1 MPAVWHPKI
10 DPESGLYSTDAA
22 DLNNWDM
29 YPGDNYPE
37 PYSWVQFTA
46 DYPQPCDGLQGVFSF
61 VDMYEGYTGTVTLGG
76 PVTTNWM
83 VQRDGVIDQPLGHA
97 SDITVYGAWTWSGG
111 EINPSG
117 VPAQVQVSGMY
128 MSGFADL
135 SGALTLGSSL
145 VFDTGTVAA
154 FSASMTV
161 TQERAGI
168 DVQGGSQF
176 TMLGE
181 SLINALNT
189 LADRNTIRVGGAMT
203 KFTTVGSTSSALGLW
218 VMGGTAETT
227 PTAEGVSVAR
237 FSGPIRQANGT
248 APFQLAPTVSCYMTN
263 GNLIVDE
270 RTMLTVTNDRDI
282 LIRGGKLATRVLT
295 VDDLGSA
302 TIVARTLRIDQQ
314 LTGTTTEIVV
324 GDPALNP
331 AGINGHHYSHLV
343 VLGEVQWRGG
353 VYRPLVDTRPT
364 GTKSSLWSSTGT
376 FTIGSPNDDPN
387 LTGTAPTIGTVNRP
401 DTDPLPAGRPYTIIM
416 TDAVI
421 GRVSVPTS
429 AGPGWKVLPR
439 LAADQPDQE
448 LVIESIPI

>member
-1 MPAVWHPKI
+1 MKNVLQTTVVG
-10 DPESGLYSTDAA
+10 S
-22 DLNNWDM
+22 
-29 YPGDNYPE
+29 
-37 PYSWVQFTA
+37 
-46 DYPQPCDGLQGVFSF
+46 YPQPDWLIDRATLSKSVPRLRQREIWRIPEPLLELAQDDATILAIR
-61 VDMYEGYTGTVTLGG
+61 DM
-76 PVTTNWM
+76 
-83 VQRDGVIDQPLGHA
+83 
-97 SDITVYGAWTWSGG
+97 
-111 EINPSG
+111 
-117 VPAQVQVSGMY
+117 
-128 MSGFADL
+128 
-135 SGALTLGSSL
+135 
-145 VFDTGTVAA
+145 
-154 FSASMTV
+154 
-161 TQERAGI
+161 ERAGI

-314 LTGTTTEIVV
+314 LTQIER
-324 GDPALNP
+324 A
-331 AGINGHHYSHLV
+331 
-343 VLGEVQWRGG
+343 
-353 VYRPLVDTRPT
+353 
-364 GTKSSLWSSTGT
+364 
-376 FTIGSPNDDPN
+376 
-387 LTGTAPTIGTVNRP
+387 
-401 DTDPLPAGRPYTIIM
+401 
-416 TDAVI
+416 
-421 GRVSVPTS
+421 RVAMP
-429 AGPGWKVLPR
+429 
-439 LAADQPDQE
+439 
-448 LVIESIPI
+448 